1 VDLWDLRLAVLADSR
16 PCAHN
21 GANSMAIPDFQ
32 TLMLPVLKQFAAA
45 GSERR
50 SSEIRAPL
58 AAEFALTPDEIAQ
71 RFAEGVQTVFGN
83 RIAWAISHLRRASI
97 LESPHR
103 GIYVVTQRGR
113 DVLKESPTKIDSRY
127 LNRFTDVVS
136 PTLPMSWRH

>member
-1 VDLWDLRLAVLADSR
+1 
-16 PCAHN
+16 
-21 GANSMAIPDFQ
+21 MAIPDFQ

-83 RIAWAISHLRRASI
+83 RIAWAISS
-97 LESPHR
+97 S
-103 GIYVVTQRGR
+103 
-113 DVLKESPTKIDSRY
+113 
-127 LNRFTDVVS
+127 
-136 PTLPMSWRH
+136 